1 MATNFLSDTI
11 KDAEVV
17 ALRTYKDKKGK
28 YGRILGEI
36 ICDGVNMNQVM
47 VETHL
52 AVAYFGQSKEEIAE
66 QHLQNRELIDHKTL
80 FGYNEWQKELIF

>member
-1 MATNFLSDTI
+1 MVKWQLTFYQI
-11 KDAEVV
+11 QYKDAEVV

-47 VETHL
+47 VETRIL
-52 AVAYFGQSKEEIAE
+52 QSHTLDNQKKR
-66 QHLQNRELIDHKTL
+66 LQNNTCKTENSLTTKTL
-80 FGYNEWQKELIF
+80 FGHNE